1 MKNIFQII
9 LLLATFSFS
18 YSQEEGVPVYETWLS
33 EDEFHGAALMH
44 APRSD
49 DAESVRGS
57 IAGVFDT
64 ISQEDFLLYPVSVNK
79 SSVYSFPAFELN
91 GESYGLEQKRFFIVS
106 VIFGNKET
114 YVLYEYSFEE
124 LREDRETPD
133 FDIDD
138 TPLPIA
144 KDGIDYVFKNT
155 DGNLS
160 GLQETMRKLIKL
172 KRGVDVEQVVPYNS
186 GQSLRD

>member
-1 MKNIFQII
+1 M
-9 LLLATFSFS
+9 
-18 YSQEEGVPVYETWLS
+18 
-33 EDEFHGAALMH
+33 
-44 APRSD
+44 
-49 DAESVRGS
+49 
-57 IAGVFDT
+57 
-64 ISQEDFLLYPVSVNK
+64 
-79 SSVYSFPAFELN
+79 
-91 GESYGLEQKRFFIVS
+91 
-106 VIFGNKET
+106 IFGNKET